1 MRSTIR
7 RVRPR
12 AARAGRGAT
21 LDGVAGVKIR
31 RRRAGSLQYAES
43 VEIESNMRASEVKRG
58 NVVEHDG
65 RVWQIRDIER
75 SSPQGR
81 GGNVTFR
88 FIMYSVPGAQK
99 LDLSLRAEDELRET
113 ELTRRAVTFSYK
125 DGEAFVFMDGE
136 DYTQYTLD
144 ANVVGDAAGYVA
156 DGIEGC
162 YVQLIDDA
170 PVALQL
176 PPTVAL
182 EVVETA
188 PELRGATATK
198 RPKPAKLTTGIEIQ
212 VPEYITTGEKV
223 LVNTTTG
230 EFSGRA

>member
-1 MRSTIR
+1 
-7 RVRPR
+7 
-12 AARAGRGAT
+12 
-21 LDGVAGVKIR
+21 
-31 RRRAGSLQYAES
+31 
-43 VEIESNMRASEVKRG
+43 MRASEVKRG

-65 RVWQIRDIER
+65 KVWQIRDIER